1 MPKQELDG
9 EELFNLALS
18 IVGLVLR
25 YGPHNTTELSEHFGF
40 SEKTIKKAV
49 LTIAN
54 SEDVGNFKTH
64 FYLDDELLEDGEVDF
79 SVADSNLTEPPVL
92 SKRQA
97 TSLAA
102 GLDYLASLPQ
112 FSENGA
118 LQELRT
124 LIGGATSSVMSRA
137 SGTREI
143 TLLAQLQQ
151 AMAGQVAVE
160 CEYVNQLG
168 EKAVRLIDPLRIDF
182 VLDKH
187 YLRGFCHK
195 NQGLRSFRLDRIL
208 HLKAT
213 SQPISAESLAMEIPE
228 EVFGDG
234 STEITVKIAADPEA
248 AEIFW
253 NFPSYSNL
261 TTKDGEIV
269 GEILV
274 GSLRA
279 LGRHITRYGGMVR
292 VLEPREAR
300 AAVKAFA
307 QAALVPQP
315 TPQDED

>member
-25 YGPHNTTELSEHFGF
+25 DGPHNTSELAEHFGY

-64 FYLDDELLEDGEVDF
+64 FYLDDELLEEGEVDF
-79 SVADSNLTEPPVL
+79 SVAESNLTEPPVL

-112 FSENGA
+112 FDQNKA
-118 LQELRT
+118 LAELREV
-124 LIGGATSSVMSRA
+124 IGGATSSVMSRA
-137 SGTREI
+137 SGSRELP
-143 TLLAQLQQ
+143 LLGQLQE
-151 AMAGQVAVE
+151 ALAAELAVE

-168 EKAVRLIDPLRIDF
+168 ERAVRLIDPLRIDF
-182 VLDKH
+182 IADKH

-195 NQGLRSFRLDRIL
+195 NLEVRSFRLDRIL
-208 HLKAT
+208 KLELT
-213 SQPISAESLAMEIPE
+213 NQPISDQARSAEIPE
-228 EVFGDG
+228 EVFGDRG
-234 STEITVKIAADPEA
+234 SEISVKIAADPEA

-279 LGRHITRYGGMVR
+279 LGRHITRYGGLVR
-292 VLEPREAR
+292 VLEPAGAK

-307 QAALVPQP
+307 QAALAPQA
-315 TPQDED
+315 TPENED

>member
-25 YGPHNTTELSEHFGF
+25 DGPHFTAELAEHFGF

-64 FYLDDELLEDGEVDF
+64 FYLDDELLEEGEVDF
-79 SVADSNLTEPPVL
+79 SVADSNLTEPPTL

-112 FSENGA
+112 FSENQA
-118 LQELRT
+118 LESLRAV
-124 LIGGATSSVMSRA
+124 IGGATSSVVSRL
-137 SGTREI
+137 SGSREL
-143 TLLAQLQQ
+143 TLLAQLQS
-151 AMAGQVAVE
+151 ALTDQVAIE

-168 EKAVRLIDPLRIDF
+168 ERAVRTIDPLRIDF

-195 NQGLRSFRLDRIL
+195 NQAVRSFRLDRIL
-208 HLKAT
+208 RLDLT
-213 SQPISAESLAMEIPE
+213 TQRISEEALAAEIPE

-234 STEITVKIAADPEA
+234 AREITVKIAADPEA

-261 TTKDGEIV
+261 TTRDGQIV
-269 GEILV
+269 GEIMV

-279 LGRHITRYGGMVR
+279 LGRHITRYGGLVR
-292 VLEPREAR
+292 VLEPQEAKL
-300 AAVKAFA
+300 AVKAFA
-307 QAALVPQP
+307 AAALSPQQAP
-315 TPQDED
+315 ENED

>member
-25 YGPHNTTELSEHFGF
+25 DGPHFTAELAEHFGY

-54 SEDVGNFKTH
+54 SEDVGSFKTH
-64 FYLDDELLEDGEVDF
+64 FYLDDELLEEGEVDF
-79 SVADSNLTEPPVL
+79 SVADSNLTEPPTL

-112 FSENGA
+112 FSENQA
-118 LQELRT
+118 LESLRAV
-124 LIGGATSSVMSRA
+124 IGGATSSVVSRL
-137 SGTREI
+137 SGSREL
-143 TLLAQLQQ
+143 TLLAQLQS
-151 AMAGQVAVE
+151 ALTDRVAIE

-168 EKAVRLIDPLRIDF
+168 ERAVRTIDPLRIDF

-195 NQGLRSFRLDRIL
+195 NQAVRSFRLDRIL
-208 HLKAT
+208 RLELT
-213 SQPISAESLAMEIPE
+213 TQRISEEALAAEIPE

-234 STEITVKIAADPEA
+234 AREITVKIAADPEA

-261 TTKDGEIV
+261 TTRDGQIV
-269 GEILV
+269 GEIMV

-279 LGRHITRYGGMVR
+279 LGRHITRYGGLVR
-292 VLEPREAR
+292 VLEPQEAKL
-300 AAVKAFA
+300 AVKAFA
-307 QAALVPQP
+307 AAALSPQQAP
-315 TPQDED
+315 ENED

>member
-25 YGPHNTTELSEHFGF
+25 DGPHNTSELAEHFGY

-64 FYLDDELLEDGEVDF
+64 FYLDDELLEEGEVDF
-79 SVADSNLTEPPVL
+79 SVAESNLTEPPVL

-112 FSENGA
+112 FDQNKA
-118 LQELRT
+118 LAELREV
-124 LIGGATSSVMSRA
+124 IGGATSSVMSRA
-137 SGTREI
+137 SGSRELP
-143 TLLAQLQQ
+143 LLGQLQE
-151 AMAGQVAVE
+151 ALAAELAVE

-168 EKAVRLIDPLRIDF
+168 ERAVRLIDPLRIDF
-182 VLDKH
+182 IADKH

-195 NQGLRSFRLDRIL
+195 NLEVRSFRLDRIL
-208 HLKAT
+208 KLELT
-213 SQPISAESLAMEIPE
+213 NQPISDQARAAEIPE
-228 EVFGDG
+228 EVFGDRG
-234 STEITVKIAADPEA
+234 SEISVKIAADPEA

-279 LGRHITRYGGMVR
+279 LGRHITRYGGLVR
-292 VLEPREAR
+292 VLEPAGAK

-307 QAALVPQP
+307 QAALAPQA
-315 TPQDED
+315 TPENED

>member
-25 YGPHNTTELSEHFGF
+25 DGPHFTAELAEHFGY

-64 FYLDDELLEDGEVDF
+64 FYLDDELLEEGEVDF
-79 SVADSNLTEPPVL
+79 SVADSNLTEPPTL

-112 FSENGA
+112 FSENQA
-118 LQELRT
+118 LESLRAV
-124 LIGGATSSVMSRA
+124 IGGATSSVVSRL
-137 SGTREI
+137 SGSREL
-143 TLLAQLQQ
+143 TLLAQLQSALQ
-151 AMAGQVAVE
+151 EQVAIE

-168 EKAVRLIDPLRIDF
+168 ERAARTIDPLRIDF

-195 NQGLRSFRLDRIL
+195 NQAVRSFRLDRIL
-208 HLKAT
+208 RLDLT
-213 SQPISAESLAMEIPE
+213 TQRISEEALAAEIPE

-234 STEITVKIAADPEA
+234 AREITVKIAADPEA

-261 TTKDGEIV
+261 TTRDGQIV
-269 GEILV
+269 GEIMV

-279 LGRHITRYGGMVR
+279 LGRHITRYGGLVR
-292 VLEPREAR
+292 VLEPQEAKL
-300 AAVKAFA
+300 AVKAFA
-307 QAALVPQP
+307 AAALSPQQAP
-315 TPQDED
+315 ENED

>member
-25 YGPHNTTELSEHFGF
+25 DGPHNTSELAEHFGY
-40 SEKTIKKAV
+40 SEKTINKAV

-64 FYLDDELLEDGEVDF
+64 FYLDDELLEEGEVDF
-79 SVADSNLTEPPVL
+79 SVAESNLTEPPVL

-112 FSENGA
+112 FDQNKA
-118 LQELRT
+118 LAELREV
-124 LIGGATSSVMSRA
+124 IGGATSSVVSRA
-137 SGTREI
+137 SGSRELA
-143 TLLAQLQQ
+143 LLGQLQD
-151 AMAGQVAVE
+151 ALAAEVAVE

-168 EKAVRLIDPLRIDF
+168 ERAVRLIDPLRIDF
-182 VLDKH
+182 IADKH

-195 NQGLRSFRLDRIL
+195 NQEVRSFRLDRIL
-208 HLKAT
+208 KLELT
-213 SQPISAESLAMEIPE
+213 DQPISDLARDAEIPE

-234 STEITVKIAADPEA
+234 GSEISVKIAADPEA

-279 LGRHITRYGGMVR
+279 LGRHITRYGGLVR
-292 VLEPREAR
+292 VLEPAEAK

-307 QAALVPQP
+307 QAALAPRP
-315 TPQDED
+315 TPENED

>member
-208 HLKAT
+208 HLEAT

-234 STEITVKIAADPEA
+234 ATEITVKIAADPEA

-307 QAALVPQP
+307 KAALVPQP

>member
-25 YGPHNTTELSEHFGF
+25 DGPHNTSELSEHFGF

-49 LTIAN
+49 LTIGN
-54 SEDVGNFKTH
+54 SEDIGNFKTH
-64 FYLDDELLEDGEVDF
+64 FHLHDELLEEGEVDF
-79 SVADSNLTEPPVL
+79 WVGESNLTEPPVL

-112 FSENGA
+112 FSENSA
-118 LQELRT
+118 LQELRG
-124 LIGGATSSVMSRA
+124 LIGGATSSVMSRV

-143 TLLAQLQQ
+143 THLAQLQQ
-151 AMAGQVAVE
+151 AIAEQVSVQ

-168 EKAVRLIDPLRIDF
+168 DRAVRLIDPLRIDF

-195 NQGLRSFRLDRIL
+195 NQGVRSFRLDRVL
-208 HLKAT
+208 QLELTNQK
-213 SQPISAESLAMEIPE
+213 ISAESLAMDIPE

-234 STEITVKIAADPEA
+234 AREISVKIAADPEA

-261 TTKDGEIV
+261 TNKDGEIV

-292 VLEPREAR
+292 VLEPQEAR

>member
-25 YGPHNTTELSEHFGF
+25 DGPNFTAELAEHFGY

-64 FYLDDELLEDGEVDF
+64 FYLDDELLEEGEVDF
-79 SVADSNLTEPPVL
+79 SVADSNLTEPPTL

-112 FSENGA
+112 FSENEA
-118 LQELRT
+118 LESLRAV
-124 LIGGATSSVMSRA
+124 IGGATSSVVSRL
-137 SGTREI
+137 SGSREL
-143 TLLAQLQQ
+143 TLLAQLQS
-151 AMAGQVAVE
+151 ALTDQVAIE

-168 EKAVRLIDPLRIDF
+168 ERAVRTIDPLRIDF

-195 NQGLRSFRLDRIL
+195 NQAVRSFRLDRIL
-208 HLKAT
+208 RLDLT
-213 SQPISAESLAMEIPE
+213 TQRISEEALAAEIPE
-228 EVFGDG
+228 EVFGDCDR
-234 STEITVKIAADPEA
+234 EITVKIAADPEA

-261 TTKDGEIV
+261 TTKDGQIV
-269 GEILV
+269 GEIMV

-279 LGRHITRYGGMVR
+279 LGRHITRYGGLVR
-292 VLEPREAR
+292 VLEPQEAKM
-300 AAVKAFA
+300 AVKAFA
-307 QAALVPQP
+307 EAALSPQQAP
-315 TPQDED
+315 ENED

>member
-25 YGPHNTTELSEHFGF
+25 DGPHFTAELAEHFGY

-64 FYLDDELLEDGEVDF
+64 FYLDDELLEEGEVDF
-79 SVADSNLTEPPVL
+79 SVADSNLTEPPTL

-112 FSENGA
+112 FSENEA
-118 LQELRT
+118 LESLRAV
-124 LIGGATSSVMSRA
+124 IGGATSSVVSRVNG
-137 SGTREI
+137 SREL
-143 TLLAQLQQ
+143 TLLAQLQS
-151 AMAGQVAVE
+151 ALTDQVAIE

-168 EKAVRLIDPLRIDF
+168 ERAVRTIDPLRIDF

-195 NQGLRSFRLDRIL
+195 NQAVRSFRLDRIL
-208 HLKAT
+208 RLDLTTQK
-213 SQPISAESLAMEIPE
+213 ISDEALAAEIPE

-234 STEITVKIAADPEA
+234 AREISVKIAADPEA

-261 TTKDGEIV
+261 TTKDGQIV
-269 GEILV
+269 GEIMV

-279 LGRHITRYGGMVR
+279 LGRHITRYGGLVR
-292 VLEPREAR
+292 VLEPQEAKL
-300 AAVKAFA
+300 AVKAFA
-307 QAALVPQP
+307 AAALSPQQAP
-315 TPQDED
+315 ENED

>member
-25 YGPHNTTELSEHFGF
+25 DGPHFTAELAEHFGY

-64 FYLDDELLEDGEVDF
+64 FYLDDELLEEGEVDF
-79 SVADSNLTEPPVL
+79 SVADSNLTEPPTL

-112 FSENGA
+112 FSENEA
-118 LQELRT
+118 LGSLRAV
-124 LIGGATSSVMSRA
+124 IGGATSSVVSRVNG
-137 SGTREI
+137 SREL
-143 TLLAQLQQ
+143 TLLAQLQS
-151 AMAGQVAVE
+151 ALTDQVAIE

-168 EKAVRLIDPLRIDF
+168 ERALRTIDPLRIDF

-195 NQGLRSFRLDRIL
+195 NQAVRSFRLDRIL
-208 HLKAT
+208 RLELT
-213 SQPISAESLAMEIPE
+213 TQRISDEALAAEIPE

-234 STEITVKIAADPEA
+234 AREITVKIAADPEA

-261 TTKDGEIV
+261 TTKDGQIV
-269 GEILV
+269 GEIMV

-279 LGRHITRYGGMVR
+279 LGRHITRYGGLVR
-292 VLEPREAR
+292 VLEPQEAKV
-300 AAVKAFA
+300 AVKAFA
-307 QAALVPQP
+307 EAALSPQQAP
-315 TPQDED
+315 ENED

>member
-208 HLKAT
+208 HLEAT
-213 SQPISAESLAMEIPE
+213 SQPINAESLALEIPE

-307 QAALVPQP
+307 KAALVPQP

>member
-25 YGPHNTTELSEHFGF
+25 DGPHFTAELAEHFGY

-54 SEDVGNFKTH
+54 SEDVGSFKTH
-64 FYLDDELLEDGEVDF
+64 FYLDDELLEEGEVDF
-79 SVADSNLTEPPVL
+79 SVADSNLTEPPTL

-112 FSENGA
+112 FSENQA
-118 LQELRT
+118 LESLRAV
-124 LIGGATSSVMSRA
+124 IGGATSSVVSRL
-137 SGTREI
+137 SGSREL
-143 TLLAQLQQ
+143 TLLAQLQSALQ
-151 AMAGQVAVE
+151 EQVAIE

-168 EKAVRLIDPLRIDF
+168 ERAARTIDPLRIDF

-195 NQGLRSFRLDRIL
+195 NQAVRSFRLDRIL
-208 HLKAT
+208 RLDLT
-213 SQPISAESLAMEIPE
+213 TQRISEEALAAEIPE

-234 STEITVKIAADPEA
+234 AREITVKIAADPEA

-261 TTKDGEIV
+261 TTRDGQIV
-269 GEILV
+269 GEIMV

-279 LGRHITRYGGMVR
+279 LGRHITRYGGLVR
-292 VLEPREAR
+292 VLEPQEAKL
-300 AAVKAFA
+300 AVKAFA
-307 QAALVPQP
+307 AAALSPQQAP
-315 TPQDED
+315 ENED

>member
-269 GEILV
+269 GEIRV

-307 QAALVPQP
+307 KAALVPQP

>member
-25 YGPHNTTELSEHFGF
+25 DGPHSTTELSEHFGY
-40 SEKTIKKAV
+40 SDKTIKKAV

-54 SEDVGNFKTH
+54 SEDVGSFKTH
-64 FYLDDELLEDGEVDF
+64 FYLDDELLDEGEVDF

-92 SKRQA
+92 SKRQS

-112 FSENGA
+112 FAENEA
-118 LQELRT
+118 LESLRG
-124 LIGGATSSVMSRA
+124 LIGGATSSIVSRA
-137 SGTREI
+137 NGSREL
-143 TLLAQLQQ
+143 TLLAQLQN
-151 AMAGQVAVE
+151 ALSKQVAIE

-168 EKAVRLIDPLRIDF
+168 ERANRIIDPLRIDF

-195 NQGLRSFRLDRIL
+195 NRGVRSFRLDRIL
-208 HLKAT
+208 RLEITDQAVSEEALT
-213 SQPISAESLAMEIPE
+213 AEIPE

-234 STEITVKIAADPEA
+234 AREISVKIAADPEA

-261 TTKDGEIV
+261 TTKDGQIV

-274 GSLRA
+274 GSLKA
-279 LGRHITRYGGMVR
+279 LGRHITRYGGLVR
-292 VLEPREAR
+292 VLEPQEAKD
-300 AAVKAFA
+300 AVRAFA
-307 QAALVPQP
+307 LAALSPEQ
-315 TPQDED
+315 TPENED

>member
-25 YGPHNTTELSEHFGF
+25 DGPHFTAELAEHFGY

-64 FYLDDELLEDGEVDF
+64 FYLDDELLEEGEVDF
-79 SVADSNLTEPPVL
+79 SVADSNLTEPPTL

-112 FSENGA
+112 FSENEA
-118 LQELRT
+118 LESLRAV
-124 LIGGATSSVMSRA
+124 IGGATSSVVSRL
-137 SGTREI
+137 SGSREL
-143 TLLAQLQQ
+143 TLLAQLQS
-151 AMAGQVAVE
+151 ALTDQVAIE

-168 EKAVRLIDPLRIDF
+168 ERAVRTIDPLRIDF

-195 NQGLRSFRLDRIL
+195 NQAVRSFRLDRIL
-208 HLKAT
+208 RLDLT
-213 SQPISAESLAMEIPE
+213 TQRISEEALAAEIPE

-234 STEITVKIAADPEA
+234 DREITVKIAADPEA

-261 TTKDGEIV
+261 TTKDGQIV
-269 GEILV
+269 GEIMV

-279 LGRHITRYGGMVR
+279 LGRHITRYGGLVR
-292 VLEPREAR
+292 VLEPQEAKM
-300 AAVKAFA
+300 AVKAFA
-307 QAALVPQP
+307 EAALSPQQAP
-315 TPQDED
+315 ENED

>member
-25 YGPHNTTELSEHFGF
+25 DGPHFTAELAEHFGY

-64 FYLDDELLEDGEVDF
+64 FYLDDELLEEGEVDF
-79 SVADSNLTEPPVL
+79 SVADSNLTEPPTL

-112 FSENGA
+112 FSENEA
-118 LQELRT
+118 LESLRAV
-124 LIGGATSSVMSRA
+124 IGGATSSVVSRL
-137 SGTREI
+137 SGSREL
-143 TLLAQLQQ
+143 TLLAQLQS
-151 AMAGQVAVE
+151 ALTDQVAIE

-168 EKAVRLIDPLRIDF
+168 ERAVRTIDPLRIDF

-195 NQGLRSFRLDRIL
+195 NQAVRSFRLDRIL
-208 HLKAT
+208 RLDLT
-213 SQPISAESLAMEIPE
+213 TQRISEEALAAEIPE

-234 STEITVKIAADPEA
+234 DREITVKIAADPEA

-261 TTKDGEIV
+261 TTKDGQIVVEIM
-269 GEILV
+269 V

-279 LGRHITRYGGMVR
+279 LGRHITRYGGLVR
-292 VLEPREAR
+292 VLEPQEAKM
-300 AAVKAFA
+300 AVKAFA
-307 QAALVPQP
+307 EAALSPQQAP
-315 TPQDED
+315 ENED